1 MLFEYINIALGIIKI
16 LLYRAIYSRR
26 FFIQGIP
33 IMNKTFS
40 LSIKKGSRV
49 KIGSKFRSRNYIS
62 IKAYD
67 KCRLSIGNNCF
78 LNDGCSI
85 NCQKNIKIEN
95 NVMFGQNVLLFDHD
109 HDYKKNIK
117 NFIRSSITIGD
128 NVWIGANCI
137 ILKGVKIGNNV
148 VIAANTT
155 VKEDIPDN
163 TLYYQNKTYNA
174 KKIGTSN
181 EGI

>member
-1 MLFEYINIALGIIKI
+1 MLFEYINIALGIIKV
-16 LLYRAIYSRR
+16 LLYKTIYSRR

-33 IMNKTFS
+33 IMNKAFS
-40 LSIKKGSRV
+40 LSIKKGSQIR
-49 KIGSKFRSRNYIS
+49 IGSKFRSRNYIS

-67 KCRLSIGNNCF
+67 KCRLNIGNSCF

-85 NCQKNIKIEN
+85 NCQKNITIGN

-109 HDYKKNIK
+109 HNYKENLKD
-117 NFIRSSITIGD
+117 FIRSPIVIGN

-148 VIAANTT
+148 VVAANTT
-155 VKEDIPDN
+155 VKENIPDN
-163 TLYYQNKTYNA
+163 TLYYQNKTYNT
-174 KKIGTSN
+174 KK
-181 EGI
+181 

>member
-1 MLFEYINIALGIIKI
+1 
-16 LLYRAIYSRR
+16 
-26 FFIQGIP
+26 
-33 IMNKTFS
+33 
-40 LSIKKGSRV
+40 
-49 KIGSKFRSRNYIS
+49 
-62 IKAYD
+62 
-67 KCRLSIGNNCF
+67 
-78 LNDGCSI
+78 
-85 NCQKNIKIEN
+85 
-95 NVMFGQNVLLFDHD
+95 MFGQNVLLFDHD